1 MQVYIAIFLALLA
14 ILASILVI
22 NRKRLKRIPLR
33 PLSGLALLCI
43 IAGIVFGRYRVLGY
57 GFMGA
62 GAVLALI
69 DAIKK
74 TRHR

>member
-14 ILASILVI
+14 IIASILVI
-22 NRKRLKRIPLR
+22 YRKKLKRIPLS

-43 IAGIVFGRYRVLGY
+43 ITGIVFGRIRVLGY
-57 GFMGA
+57 GFIGA

-69 DAIKK
+69 DAVRK